1 MHTTTATFN
10 DRQRPTASSS
20 ISSVSFNNR
29 DNSPAVKPL
38 EDIYEILEGGNIQ
51 QHVDYLAD
59 RCVCDMNTHR
69 LLRNDICL
77 YRFAQNY
84 HKLYQLVCKNGTF
97 ISTQVTIDM
106 RIQVANCYSEAA
118 KQKYKQNKELCA
130 IMCMKMSIRLREG
143 IICTQSNHH
152 NLNNDHHFI
161 PLAHDYL
168 NLLRYYPVQN
178 KSKQSEI
185 RAFINNIW
193 NIQNKISP
201 FFSNILKAE
210 LFYLLGEKQENTFL
224 QCNQVDSLHKA
235 LKFFNKTKKLAQK
248 NLELYPFR
256 MPDLYI
262 EATTKIDHI
271 YIAYLSHPENYQ
283 KSIKYPNKVYK
294 LLKESMYFQEN
305 PMEVAIM
312 FTQKGIRYYTLLES
326 QNPKETYTYRKVIGN
341 LNNALR
347 YFDKA
352 HDKKFDVV
360 GHKKAMGTT
369 LKDTWKI
376 MPCKTCKLNNPTQK
390 KRLCPCK
397 KVVYCSKKCQKWH
410 WKKQHRTE
418 CATYLQA

>member
-1 MHTTTATFN
+1 MTVLSTIHATTFTQHHNTTSHHITEAT
-10 DRQRPTASSS
+10 
-20 ISSVSFNNR
+20 
-29 DNSPAVKPL
+29 SPLYQPKPL
-38 EDIYEILEGGNIQ
+38 EEIYQLLEEGNIQ
-51 QHVDYLAD
+51 QHKDYLLSD
-59 RCVCDMNTHR
+59 QC
-69 LLRNDICL
+69 LNDIQLHQRNLPQSNKDMDICYDRL
-77 YRFAQNY
+77 AKNY
-84 HKLYQLVCKNGTF
+84 LKLYQLVYKPSKEYKNK
-97 ISTQVTIDM
+97 ISIYTAD
-106 RIQVANCYSEAA
+106 CYWLAAA
-118 KQKYKQNKELCA
+118 KKHEQNKILDA
-130 IMCMKMSIRLREG
+130 IKCMEKSIEIRKKINLSY
-143 IICTQSNHH
+143 TQ
-152 NLNNDHHFI
+152 NLYS
-161 PLAHDYL
+161 LAESYL
-168 NLLRYYPVQN
+168 DLLSYYIQN
-178 KSKQSEI
+178 KSNKEQIRTCIKNAWDIQATINDDYAKIIKTEI
-185 RAFINNIW
+185 YC
-193 NIQNKISP
+193 
-201 FFSNILKAE
+201 ILGKE
-210 LFYLLGEKQENTFL
+210 QESTFL

-235 LKFFNKTKKLAQK
+235 LKFFNKTKKIAQK

-256 MPDLYI
+256 IPTLYI

-418 CATYLQA
+418 CATYLQK